1 MGGGYRLGKC
11 SATKFY
17 SHSRSVAHLFL
28 FRIDK
33 LVRVGLEMLGI
44 QDLDWAKDA
53 ELYQARVVWDARRGC
68 TPANLQLGFLLGRAS
83 FHRVSSSTAQ
93 D

>member
-53 ELYQARVVWDARRGC
+53 ELYQARVVWEARRGC
-68 TPANLQLGFLLGRAS
+68 TPGDTHGPIYSQSAS
-83 FHRVSSSTAQ
+83 NHLRIAA
-93 D
+93 

>member
-1 MGGGYRLGKC
+1 MSMGGGYRLGKC

-53 ELYQARVVWDARRGC
+53 ELYQARVVRHSHRFTAESMISYRGLCC
-68 TPANLQLGFLLGRAS
+68 TRPKR
-83 FHRVSSSTAQ
+83 
-93 D
+93 